1 MTNENII
8 KKNQWLIV
16 LLILVFGLVI
26 RTLFSPAIAK
36 ASTMAQRLSGRIL
49 LDVRRDGRAWYV
61 NPVDLRRYYL
71 GKPADAFQIMRQLG
85 LGITSAQLSQIPTSN
100 EPVDWAVI
108 SATTTPIYNLTL
120 TKRLS
125 GRILLAVEENGEAW
139 YVNPVDLRRYYL
151 GRPADAFQIMRQL
164 GLGISIGDLAKIHKP
179 SLDESLDQYSNYQIK
194 RVTTT
199 AGVFRTD
206 IITIDLTDPDLQIIT
221 DTANDNNCNGPCPAR
236 ELIDYV
242 GDHNGFAAINATYF
256 ETGAARRNY
265 YFFPVYN
272 SRLNRL
278 INENQLKWWTT
289 GPMMVFDENNKFYYF
304 ADSRDFGSVE
314 QFELKYGVKIQ
325 AALGNKPRLIENYF
339 NLLID
344 WELDNQ
350 QTTGKYLRAAIGYKD
365 DKIYLVVVSQATV
378 PDLALVMQ
386 ELGVEYALNLD
397 GGYST
402 ALYYND
408 EYMVGPGRSIPN
420 ALIFAKTNLGL

>member
-1 MTNENII
+1 MINGNII
-8 KKNQWLIV
+8 KKNQWLIG
-16 LLILVFGLVI
+16 LLILVSGLTI
-26 RTLFSPAIAK
+26 RLLFNPNIAR
-36 ASTMAQRLSGRIL
+36 ASTIAQRLSGRIL

-61 NPVDLRRYYL
+61 NPIDLRRYYL
-71 GKPADAFQIMRQLG
+71 GRPADAFQIMRQLG
-85 LGITSAQLSQIPTSN
+85 LGITSAQLSQIPTTS
-100 EPVDWAVI
+100 V
-108 SATTTPIYNLTL
+108 ATLSIDNLEL

-125 GRILLAVEENGEAW
+125 GRILIAVEESGEAW

-179 SLDESLDQYSNYQIK
+179 SLDESLDQYSSYQIK

-199 AGVFRTD
+199 AGIFRTD
-206 IITIDLTDPDLQIIT
+206 IITIDLTDPNLRIIT
-221 DTANDNNCNGPCPAR
+221 DTASDNDCAGPCPAR
-236 ELIDYV
+236 ELIDYI
-242 GDHNGFAAINATYF
+242 DDNNGFAAINATYF

-289 GPMMVFDENNKFYYF
+289 GPMMVFDEHNKFYYF
-304 ADSRDFGSVE
+304 ADSREFGGVD
-314 QFELKYGVKIQ
+314 QFEAKYGVKIQ
-325 AALGNKPRLIENYF
+325 AALGNKPRLIENYL

-344 WELDNQ
+344 WELDGQ

-365 DKIYLVVVSQATV
+365 NKIYLVAVSQATV

-408 EYMVGPGRSIPN
+408 EYMLGPGRLIPN
-420 ALIFAKTNLGL
+420 ALIFAKASLD